1 MRGKTRQKAKEHV
14 INMGAKILNKIQPN
28 KIQKYEK
35 SKKYS
40 ACWGLHGQHLQR
52 ILYLNIRAPD
62 GGTLWGGCGILRRWS
77 PAGGSGL

>member
-1 MRGKTRQKAKEHV
+1 MRGKTRQKAKGHV

-40 ACWGLHGQHLQR
+40 ACWVSMV
-52 ILYLNIRAPD
+52 NI
-62 GGTLWGGCGILRRWS
+62 S
-77 PAGGSGL
+77 KGSCI